1 MYQSAASYMTIF
13 VIGVNHK
20 TAPVQLR
27 ERVAFTPERLQQALH
42 ETRFITA
49 ESLILSTCNRTELY
63 LSVVQPTQLH
73 AVTEWFA
80 NFHGISLTE
89 LKPYLYTYET
99 EQAVQHAL
107 RVACGLDSLIL
118 GEPQILGQLKEA
130 LKSAHTAQ
138 STGNQ
143 LNRLL
148 QHAFTTAKKVRTQT
162 NIGANPVSVAFA
174 AVNLAKQIFS
184 HFERQTAL
192 LVGAGETIEL
202 VGKHLA
208 ANNIGHIIIANR
220 SLHKAQA
227 LAEQYNGLGVPL
239 TSIAEYLPKAD
250 IVISSTAAPLPII
263 GKGMVERALKQRK
276 HRPIF
281 MVDIAVPRD
290 IEPEVSEL
298 DDIYLYTVDDLQSVI
313 EENLQSRREA
323 AAQAEEMVVAEVGE
337 FAAWLRAQQHM
348 QLIRDYRQQNDQ
360 TRQEVLSKAKHML
373 DNQHPAEEVLEFLAH
388 TLTNK
393 LTHAPTQALN
403 HAARVGDYAQLEYA
417 RKLFNLTDRD

>member
-1 MYQSAASYMTIF
+1 MTIF

-27 ERVAFTPERLQQALH
+27 ERVAFTPERLQQALQ
-42 ETRFITA
+42 EARQLA
-49 ESLILSTCNRTELY
+49 SESMILSTCNRTELY
-63 LSVVQPTQLH
+63 VVALQPEQVQTITQ
-73 AVTEWFA
+73 WFA
-80 NFHGISLTE
+80 AFHGIAVQE
-89 LKPYLYTYET
+89 LKPYLYTYDT
-99 EQAVQHAL
+99 EQAVQHTL

-118 GEPQILGQLKEA
+118 GEPQILGQLKDA
-130 LKSAHTAQ
+130 LKTAHSAKT
-138 STGNQ
+138 TGNR

-174 AVNLAKQIFS
+174 AVSLAKQIFS

-208 ANNIGHIIIANR
+208 ANNIGNVIIANR
-220 SLHKAQA
+220 SVSKAQV
-227 LAEQYNGLGVPL
+227 LAEEFKGTAIPL

-323 AAQAEEMVVAEVGE
+323 AAQAEEMVLTEVNE

-348 QLIRDYRQQNDQ
+348 QLIRQYRQQNDEM
-360 TRQEVLSKAKHML
+360 RQEVLSKAKQML
-373 DNQHPAEEVLEFLAH
+373 DNQHPADEVLEYLAH

-403 HAARVGDYAQLEYA
+403 HAARIGDYAQLEYA
-417 RKLFNLTDRD
+417 SKLFNLTYRD

>member
-1 MYQSAASYMTIF
+1 
-13 VIGVNHK
+13 
-20 TAPVQLR
+20 
-27 ERVAFTPERLQQALH
+27 
-42 ETRFITA
+42 
-49 ESLILSTCNRTELY
+49 
-63 LSVVQPTQLH
+63 
-73 AVTEWFA
+73 
-80 NFHGISLTE
+80 
-89 LKPYLYTYET
+89 
-99 EQAVQHAL
+99 
-107 RVACGLDSLIL
+107 
-118 GEPQILGQLKEA
+118 
-130 LKSAHTAQ
+130 
-138 STGNQ
+138 
-143 LNRLL
+143 
-148 QHAFTTAKKVRTQT
+148 
-162 NIGANPVSVAFA
+162 
-174 AVNLAKQIFS
+174 
-184 HFERQTAL
+184 
-192 LVGAGETIEL
+192 
-202 VGKHLA
+202 
-208 ANNIGHIIIANR
+208 
-220 SLHKAQA
+220 LHKAQA